1 MAVNYDIMTLARKAR
16 PLMEKAAQSLS
27 DAEALQIKTMYPK
40 WEKLVELGSVEA
52 EAGFRFYHADA
63 LYKCKDPNPTF
74 QADWI
79 PGVGTE
85 SLYTRID
92 ETHTGTLEDP
102 IPYDGNMELK
112 ASLYYE
118 QDDVMYLCN
127 RDTGI
132 AVHNALSEL
141 VGLYVEEVSEDA
153 EP

>member
-1 MAVNYDIMTLARKAR
+1 MTVDYDIMALARKAR

-52 EAGFRFYHADA
+52 EAGFRFYHGDA
-63 LYKCKDPNPTF
+63 LYKCVNPTPTF
-74 QADWI
+74 QADWV

-92 ETHTGTLEDP
+92 ETHAGTLEDP
-102 IPYDGNMELK
+102 IPYDGNMELMVG
-112 ASLYYE
+112 LYYS
-118 QDDVMYLCN
+118 QDGNVYLCN